1 MESKSFRRPAEK
13 GLRKMGAA
21 EVANIIINRS
31 CPAGGVRKGQT
42 ERGKKAPTTS
52 IPILMDKAAI
62 GLMDEIGLAL
72 LPPPTCM
79 CVYPSSP
86 STDEEMH

>member
-1 MESKSFRRPAEK
+1 MESKRFRRPAEK

-42 ERGKKAPTTS
+42 ERGKKAPTT
-52 IPILMDKAAI
+52 
-62 GLMDEIGLAL
+62 
-72 LPPPTCM
+72 
-79 CVYPSSP
+79 
-86 STDEEMH
+86 